1 MHQECSA
8 LKWSNL
14 AIDRKPIYWVPHAVQ
29 TASLNLLGRVEEA
42 RTAAQLLKQVFPK
55 ITLTALPLEPIRP
68 ADLKRLFYQAR
79 SRAGIR

>member
-1 MHQECSA
+1 MVTRLTNFSVPEKAAAAGCVPCPRMHQECSA

-42 RTAAQLLKQVFPK
+42 RTAAQLLKQV
-55 ITLTALPLEPIRP
+55 
-68 ADLKRLFYQAR
+68 
-79 SRAGIR
+79 